1 VVGDL
6 IAERYELEELV
17 GSGGM
22 SSVFRARDRLLERTV
37 ALKILHSHYAGDE
50 ETIERFRREA
60 RAVAQLSH
68 PNIVTVIDRG
78 QADDRQFIVFEYID
92 GQTLKEIVEERGPL
106 PVREAVDLA
115 IGVARGLAFA
125 HANGLVHRD
134 VKPQNVLLDGD
145 GKPKVTDF
153 GIARSLDVE
162 GVTQT
167 GTVLGTSHY
176 IAPEQASGQPVD
188 AHTDVYSLGAVLYEL
203 LTGAPPFDGESFVAV
218 ALKHVHEPP
227 PPVLERRPDCPVRLA
242 AAVERAL
249 EKDPAD
255 RFPTMDAFAAELE
268 VILAALEHGD
278 PESTATLIVP
288 ARAVRARKPAPRR
301 RTRAPRN
308 HWPLAL
314 AAVGAVLLAAA
325 IVGIVLTT
333 GHHGGTKTPSTP
345 KVGGAVPLKG
355 VAAYDPFGDGS
366 EHPERVQY
374 ATDNDG
380 ATYWETQHY
389 LDFTKPGVGLV
400 LDAGRSVKLSQLAV
414 ATATPSFQAQV
425 KVSDSPNGGFVPDSA
440 WQSIGSTSA
449 TIPLQGKSGRY
460 YLLWIKL
467 PSSGGV
473 AYVNEVKGG

>member
-1 VVGDL
+1 VLGEV

-37 ALKILHSHYAGDE
+37 ALKVLHAHYAGDA

-78 QADDRQFIVFEYID
+78 EADDRQFIVFEYID

-106 PVREAVDLA
+106 PVRETVELA
-115 IGVARGLAFA
+115 IGIARGLAFA
-125 HANGLVHRD
+125 HRQGLVHRD
-134 VKPQNVLLDGD
+134 VKPQNVLLNGD

-153 GIARSLDVE
+153 GIARSLDVA

-167 GTVLGTSHY
+167 GTVMGTSHY
-176 IAPEQASGQPVD
+176 IAPEQASGQAVD
-188 AHTDVYSLGAVLYEL
+188 AQTDVYALGAVLFEL
-203 LTGAPPFDGESFVAV
+203 LTGAPPFEGDNFVSV
-218 ALKHVHEPP
+218 AMKHIHEEAPA
-227 PPVLERRPDCPVRLA
+227 VLERRPDCPLRLA

-249 EKDPAD
+249 AKAPSE

-268 VILAALEHGD
+268 AILAQIDSGE
-278 PESTATLIVP
+278 PETAATLIV
-288 ARAVRARKPAPRR
+288 RARTAQAPRR
-301 RTRAPRN
+301 IRPRARRSQ
-308 HWPLAL
+308 WPFAL

-325 IVGIVLTT
+325 IVGIVLTR
-333 GHHGGTKTPSTP
+333 HHHSSKPPGVRV
-345 KVGGAVPLKG
+345 VGGAVPLKA
-355 VAAYDPFGDGS
+355 VAAYDPYGDGS

-374 ATDNDG
+374 ATDGNG

-389 LDFTKPGVGLV
+389 LSFTKPGVGLV
-400 LDAGRSVKLSQLAV
+400 LDAGHPVKLSQLAL
-414 ATATPSFQAQV
+414 ATATPDFQAQV
-425 KVSDSPNGGFVPDSA
+425 KVSGSPSGGFVADSA
-440 WQSIGSTSA
+440 WQTIGSSSA
-449 TIPLQGKSGRY
+449 TIPLEGKSGRY
-460 YLLWIKL
+460 YLLWIRL

-473 AYVNEVKGG
+473 AYVNEAKGG